1 MSARPFTT
9 IDREHGPAFTVVD
22 NALLRDARLA
32 LDEKGLLC
40 WFLSLPLDWEV
51 IPAAVR
57 KEHKI
62 GRDKYQR
69 MMKSLR
75 VAGYIKLI
83 IERSEDGTIACIR
96 YRVRAIPLLTGDPA
110 IPEERVDA
118 ETESAIE
125 AADASDEP
133 AIPEVQDAG
142 SVAPLQ
148 QPENTVVAANH
159 KPGKPDS
166 GLGGSR
172 QRTKSLQNTPPTPQA
187 VPADRPQAAVRDVP
201 SFKLLAAKWP
211 QASILSASTAE
222 RRYLRL
228 TEERKRAAFD
238 GVGAYLA
245 DMRQRGWKICDLQTY
260 LRDRRW
266 ERVKGAAAPEIP
278 IHGNTP
284 QAFRWL
290 DYRNALGQNTSFMDE
305 CWRHKKPWYAP
316 TEWPPPLPASASP
329 PASPSRKTG

>member
-1 MSARPFTT
+1 MAARPFTT
-9 IDREHGPAFTVVD
+9 IDREHGPTFTVVD
-22 NALLRDARLA
+22 NALLRDSRLA

-51 IPAAVR
+51 IPAQVR

-69 MMKSLR
+69 IMKSLR
-75 VAGYIKLI
+75 DTGYIKLI
-83 IERSEDGTIACIR
+83 IERSEDGTIACVR
-96 YRVRAIPLLTGDPA
+96 YRVRAIPLLNGDPA

-148 QPENTVVAANH
+148 QPEKPVMDANH
-159 KPGKPDS
+159 KPGNPDS

-172 QRTKSLQNTPPTPQA
+172 LSTKSLQNTPPTPQA
-187 VPADRPQAAVRDVP
+187 VPADRPQAAIRELP
-201 SFKLLAAKWP
+201 SFKALAARWP
-211 QASILSASTAE
+211 EANILSASTAE

-228 TEERKRAAFD
+228 SDERKRAAFD
-238 GVGAYLA
+238 GVASYLA
-245 DMRQRGWKICDLQTY
+245 DMRKRGWKICDLQTY

-266 ERVKGAAAPEIP
+266 ERVKGAPAPEVP
-278 IHGNTP
+278 ILGNTP
-284 QAFRWL
+284 QASRWL
-290 DYRNALGQNTSFMDE
+290 DYRIDLGQPTSFMRE
-305 CWRHKKPWYAP
+305 CWKLGKPWYAP
-316 TEWPPPLPASASP
+316 TEWPPPLPASAKQ
-329 PASPSRKTG
+329 KTG